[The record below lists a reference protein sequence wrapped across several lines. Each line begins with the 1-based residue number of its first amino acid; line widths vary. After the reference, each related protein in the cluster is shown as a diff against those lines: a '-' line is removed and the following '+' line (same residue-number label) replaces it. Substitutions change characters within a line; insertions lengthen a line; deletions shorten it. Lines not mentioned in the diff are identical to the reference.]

1 MGAFWW
7 HTFRATVI
15 SFRLF
20 ALNVETQQCYVTHY
34 PIGLPT
40 LRPSW
45 CNLWFSNF
53 GDFGNPGSPE
63 RQSLACWG
71 GIMAIL
77 AISDRFVSGRRL
89 NRAGRML

>member
-63 RQSLACWG
+63 RPSFGL
-71 GIMAIL
+71 L
-77 AISDRFVSGRRL
+77 GRNHGNFGNLRSVRI
-89 NRAGRML
+89 RAQA